1 MSDFY
6 KMDLNAPAY
15 SWQKL
20 EYTLNPGPRTRHSMC
35 AFGDR
40 LFLFGGQI
48 HQSVSTNSLWSYDIN
63 LH

>member
-6 KMDLNAPAY
+6 RMDLKAPAY

-20 EYTLNPGPRTRHSMC
+20 EYAINPGPRTRHSMC

-48 HQSVSTNSLWSYDIN
+48 H
-63 LH
+63 